1 MSIRKKLFFLL
12 LAFSLIPLLV
22 VSVISRQGIL
32 NLGQAQSIKL
42 RSGMIDILRGEMQ
55 QSAVDSAK
63 MIQQQAVS
71 LEFALKAIV
80 AETEDVLNDPVNGLP
95 KVFFS
100 DDFMEKSKQPADF
113 KPSEPYFKIEM
124 SGKKTPTSISLEE
137 PVFYVTKDKNFLKQ
151 DQNVARLY
159 QLKPELKSFYSEA
172 GTALHRIYITLN
184 SGLHMAYPGHAGY
197 PSDYDPQRR
206 DWFTQAVE
214 NDHLIWGKFIDAS
227 TNQQI
232 FTLSKAVKGRGGKVL
247 GVAAI
252 DIQLIEILRQNDLS
266 SQWSSALQAFV
277 VAPLTINDKQQLHI
291 WAESGH
297 EEKAISWRA
306 QTTNTI
312 KVLDSSNKAKLTRII
327 DDISKGKSG
336 VARLP
341 YNGVD
346 SVWAYAPFRGSGS
359 YVLVVPEKVITEI
372 PDAAAEQI
380 LDLSWNLYIA
390 IGTTAFII
398 LIAVSL
404 VAFLG
409 SKKII
414 APLMIMTDA
423 AKKIADGDL
432 SIHVEI
438 DSTDERKTL
447 ADAFNSMVP
456 KLQDHLRISK
466 SMELAQEVHSN
477 LLPEVSPQI
486 DGLDISGISIS
497 CDETGGD
504 YFDYYEAPE
513 GAGLG
518 ILLGD
523 VTGHGVSAALLMA
536 TGRAHLKHA
545 STHKA
550 SLPSRIEDVN
560 KQLCLDIG
568 DTGRFMTLFCMEI
581 SPDNST
587 ATYVRAGHDP
597 AAIYNPSTGEQREL
611 MGDPMLALGVFD
623 ESEYDDFTV
632 ELHAGEIIFIG
643 TDGIWEA
650 RNSKDE
656 MFGRKRMDKIIMDN
670 AEKPAIEIQDLI
682 IRAVVD
688 FQGKMEQED
697 DITLVIIKVNHL
709 NKGA

>member
-1 MSIRKKLFFLL
+1 
-12 LAFSLIPLLV
+12 
-22 VSVISRQGIL
+22 
-32 NLGQAQSIKL
+32 
-42 RSGMIDILRGEMQ
+42 MIDILRAEMQ

-63 MIQQQAVS
+63 MIQQQSVS

-100 DDFMEKSKQPADF
+100 DDFMEKGKQPADF

-124 SGKKTPTSISLEE
+124 SGKRIPTSISLEE
-137 PVFYVTKDKNFLKQ
+137 PVFYITKGKNYLKK
-151 DQNVARLY
+151 DQNIARLY

-172 GTALHRIYITLN
+172 GTSLHRIYITLN

-197 PSDYDPQRR
+197 PSDYDPQKR
-206 DWFTQAVE
+206 DWFTQAIA
-214 NDHLIWGKFIDAS
+214 NDQLIWGKFIDAS

-232 FTLSKAVKGRGGKVL
+232 FTLSKAVKGRGGKIL

-252 DIQLIEILRQNDLS
+252 DVQLIELLRQNDLS

-277 VAPLTINDKQQLHI
+277 VGPLIVNNKQKLHI

-306 QTTNTI
+306 QTTKNL
-312 KVLDSSNKAKLTRII
+312 KVLDSSNKIKLARVI

-341 YNGVD
+341 HNGVD

-359 YVLVVPEKVITEI
+359 YVLIVPERVISEI
-372 PDAAAEQI
+372 PDAAADQI

-390 IGTTAFII
+390 VGTAAFII
-398 LIAVSL
+398 LITVSL

-414 APLMIMTDA
+414 SPLITMTNA
-423 AKKIADGDL
+423 AKKIAEGDL
-432 SIHVEI
+432 SVNVKI

-447 ADAFNSMVP
+447 ADAFNSMIP
-456 KLQDHLRISK
+456 KLQDHLRITK
-466 SMELAQEVHSN
+466 SMELAQEVHNN
-477 LLPEVSPQI
+477 LLPDVSPEI

-504 YFDYYEAPE
+504 YFDYYEAPA

-545 STHKA
+545 SGHNA
-550 SLPSRIEDVN
+550 SLPSRIADVN

-611 MGDPMLALGVFD
+611 MGDPMLALGIFD
-623 ESEYDDFTV
+623 ESEYADFKV
-632 ELHAGEIIFIG
+632 ELSAGEIIFIG

-650 RNSKDE
+650 RNTTDE
-656 MFGRKRMDKIIMDN
+656 MFGRKRLDKIIMES
-670 AEKPAIEIQDLI
+670 AEKPAAEIQNLI
-682 IRAVVD
+682 INAVVN
-688 FQGKMEQED
+688 FQGEMEQED